1 MEAEAIREELKG
13 SLEKILKFAGC
24 DEKLADNFRLAIAAY
39 KKLSDKTGRDDQS
52 VLLRRRISELFYKV
66 YKATFRAVL
75 RQGNVPVL
83 ISMFLNFGYVD
94 EELAGME
101 NAIYLYFL
109 SGNLPTDPGKG
120 VYSFFQWLMAIYRGK
135 KEPSRNDLDMDFREY
150 LHEQKKM
157 GRITTQQE
165 AALLEN
171 NMSKVIFEIENVF
184 PSVNRLTFGQPSVF
198 CPVFSRHNVY
208 RTLNSDLVTAEKVTA
223 EIEEIRSKDFKA
235 FYRENLLSLPER
247 KLTERIEVE
256 VLPDIILLPNIGSR
270 SIMWQE
276 IEGKKRTTPARMM
289 CSVFHTTDLQQ
300 SILHMTGEFR
310 WEMCKRDQGGRWN
323 NIADP
328 SLTSEYYDYIQF
340 YRKNK
345 ELSPEVRER
354 IKTQLT
360 KARNNYKEMFVTDYI
375 QWIRYESN
383 GLPRL
388 NKVARNI
395 LFAYCPFPK
404 EIRTKI
410 GTNPLYKQAADRYDI
425 KNGQTLHRITLLCK
439 KLENSPGGV
448 PQEIAAYKEYLES

>member
-135 KEPSRNDLDMDFREY
+135 KEPSRNELDLDFREY
-150 LHEQKKM
+150 LHEQRKM
-157 GRITTQQE
+157 GRITAKQE
-165 AALLEN
+165 ADLLEN

-184 PSVNRLTFGQPSVF
+184 PSINKLTFGQPSVF

-223 EIEEIRSKDFKA
+223 
-235 FYRENLLSLPER
+235 
-247 KLTERIEVE
+247 
-256 VLPDIILLPNIGSR
+256 
-270 SIMWQE
+270 
-276 IEGKKRTTPARMM
+276 
-289 CSVFHTTDLQQ
+289 
-300 SILHMTGEFR
+300 
-310 WEMCKRDQGGRWN
+310 
-323 NIADP
+323 
-328 SLTSEYYDYIQF
+328 
-340 YRKNK
+340 
-345 ELSPEVRER
+345 
-354 IKTQLT
+354 
-360 KARNNYKEMFVTDYI
+360 
-375 QWIRYESN
+375 
-383 GLPRL
+383 
-388 NKVARNI
+388 
-395 LFAYCPFPK
+395 
-404 EIRTKI
+404 
-410 GTNPLYKQAADRYDI
+410 
-425 KNGQTLHRITLLCK
+425 
-439 KLENSPGGV
+439 
-448 PQEIAAYKEYLES
+448 